1 MEFPIK
7 KSELQEFRKHQLQRI
22 QSEKRFQDV
31 IAYICKE
38 VERIA
43 SYTPMHQY
51 NYVVDHRYY
60 GVNVPFYGLRP
71 HPVEREDLFPRIL
84 ARLEELFP
92 DSTIELAV
100 DKSYIRIDWTS

>member
-7 KSELQEFRKHQLQRI
+7 KADLRDFRKNQLQRI

-31 IAYICKE
+31 ISHICKE

-43 SYTPMHQY
+43 SYTPMQQY

-60 GVNVPFYGLRP
+60 GVNFPYYGLRP

-92 DSTIELAV
+92 DSSIELTV